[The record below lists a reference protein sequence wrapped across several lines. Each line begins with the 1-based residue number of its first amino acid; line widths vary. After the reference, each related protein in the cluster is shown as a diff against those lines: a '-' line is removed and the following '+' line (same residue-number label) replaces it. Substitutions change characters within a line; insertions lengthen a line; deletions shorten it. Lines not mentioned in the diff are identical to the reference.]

1 MTDLG
6 ERLLDFATACV
17 KFSGKLS
24 RTAISRYFAGQLMR
38 SSSSAGA
45 NYYEACGAE
54 SRADFAHKLQIVLKE
69 LRETEY
75 WLKLIGRAGLL
86 PAEDISRTAQEADE
100 LARIIA
106 KSVLTV
112 KSRSR

>member
-1 MTDLG
+1 MRDIG
-6 ERLLDFATACV
+6 ERLIDFATACL
-17 KFSGKLS
+17 KLNGKLG
-24 RTAISRYFAGQLMR
+24 RTAASRYVGGQLMR

-45 NYYEACGAE
+45 NYHEACGAE

-75 WLKLIGRAGLL
+75 WLKLAGRGGLL
-86 PAEDISRTAQEADE
+86 TVEDAKPAATEADE

>member
-1 MTDLG
+1 MRDIG
-6 ERLLDFATACV
+6 ERLLDFATVCLRL
-17 KFSGKLS
+17 STKLG
-24 RTAISRYFAGQLMR
+24 RTAAGRYVGGQLMR
-38 SSSSAGA
+38 SAASSGA
-45 NYYEACGAE
+45 NYHEACGAE

-75 WLKLIGRAGLL
+75 WLKLAGRAGL
-86 PAEDISRTAQEADE
+86 ASVEDIRPAATEADE

-112 KSRSR
+112 KSRSK

>member
-1 MTDLG
+1 MRDIG
-6 ERLLDFATACV
+6 ERLLDFAVVCLKLT
-17 KFSGKLS
+17 GKLG
-24 RTAISRYFAGQLMR
+24 RTAAGRYVAGQLMR
-38 SSSSAGA
+38 SSASAGA
-45 NYYEACGAE
+45 NYSEACGAE

-75 WLKLIGRAGLL
+75 WLKLAGRGQLL
-86 PAEDISRTAQEADE
+86 PVEDVKAPAIEADE

>member
-1 MTDLG
+1 MRDIG
-6 ERLLDFATACV
+6 ERLLDFATASL
-17 KFSGKLS
+17 KLSGKLG
-24 RTAISRYFAGQLMR
+24 RTAAGRYIGGQLMR
-38 SSSSAGA
+38 SSASSGA

-75 WLKLIGRAGLL
+75 WLKLAGRAGLL
-86 PAEDISRTAQEADE
+86 SVEDVKRPATEADE